1 MDFQLQFLLNDINF
15 FISGC
20 IYGLGMGK
28 NEIYKPLE
36 RLEKK
41 VSNTQRLR
49 ASDIQYATGKY
60 M

>member
-1 MDFQLQFLLNDINF
+1 MMLSFFVF

-49 ASDIQYATGKY
+49 ASDIQYATSKY

>member
-1 MDFQLQFLLNDINF
+1 MILIVFVF

-49 ASDIQYATGKY
+49 ASDIPYATGKY